1 LLLDN
6 YESWRYAEQVAA
18 PTLVVAAENDEVIP
32 RTSTEALYRR
42 FRAGVASFKVVVGTS
57 HNTISESSEYMPLLM
72 GAP

>member
-1 LLLDN
+1 
-6 YESWRYAEQVAA
+6 VAA